1 MERLDHAP
9 ARDSMRYLLVTLG
22 ILFAAQ
28 ASYVS
33 PWITVFA
40 YAMLGWRWLI
50 ADRGWKLP
58 GRWVRTLL
66 SVTIFAGVFVT
77 YGTLNGA
84 EAGSALLMV
93 MIALK
98 LTEVRRLR
106 DAMLVIVLGY
116 FLVFAGFIY
125 SQVIPMAVWLML
137 ATFALTSS
145 LMVMTRNQQDIDVKA
160 SVRKSGRLLAQA
172 MPFAI
177 ALFLLF
183 PRLPGPLWGVPS
195 AGGDAVSG
203 LSDSMTPGTITNL
216 VMSNE
221 IAFRVN
227 FAGEPPPPSERY
239 WRGPVLHLFNGR
251 TWTQGFMQF
260 VETDRYR
267 LNGRALNYEVTIEP
281 HESHWMFALQLPAG
295 HPPDAVLTRDY
306 MLASRK
312 PINQRQRYEVTSY
325 LDSTLSPQLTTLERR
340 WGLQLPERFNPRA
353 QELAAEW
360 RELETTDRGVVQR
373 ALQMFR
379 EQPFVYTLQPPPLRG
394 DTVDDF
400 LFNTRRGFC
409 EHYASSFAFLMRAAG
424 IPTRVVTGYL
434 GGEFN
439 TVSGDFVVRQSDAH
453 AWTEV
458 WYADSGWTR
467 VDPTGAVAPSRIEQG
482 ISGAF
487 AEGEDIPEH
496 LRRNSTDWAFEFQ
509 MRWDAIS
516 AAWDEF
522 FLAYGPDAQ
531 RSLLALLGMLNAG
544 WTELV
549 LLLVAAFLVLGVL
562 LAAYLAWLN
571 RPAPPDAVR
580 RQFEKLRAGLERQVG
595 KGPAGEGPRDF
606 LRRARESL
614 PAAQVARLDIF
625 ADYYLA
631 HRYGQAEDID
641 VKKLRELVRKLL
653 QASRSATV

>member
-40 YAMLGWRWLI
+40 YAMLGWRWLV

-58 GRWVRTLL
+58 GRWARTLL
-66 SVTIFAGVFVT
+66 SLAIFAGVFLN

-125 SQVIPMAVWLML
+125 TQVIPMAAWLML
-137 ATFALTSS
+137 ATYALTSS
-145 LMVMTRNQQDIDVKA
+145 LMVMTRNQQDIDVKS
-160 SVRKSGRLLAQA
+160 SVRQSGRLLAQA
-172 MPFAI
+172 LPFAI

-203 LSDSMTPGTITNL
+203 LGDSMTPGTITNL
-216 VMSNE
+216 VLSNE
-221 IAFRVN
+221 VAFRVS
-227 FAGEPPPPSERY
+227 FDGDIPPPSQRY

-251 TWTQGFMQF
+251 TWTQGFVQL
-260 VETDRYR
+260 VETDRYESG
-267 LNGRALNYEVTIEP
+267 GRSLSYEITIEP
-281 HESHWMFALQLPAG
+281 HENHWMFALPVAAG
-295 HPPDAVLTRDY
+295 HPSDAVLTRDFTL
-306 MLASRK
+306 LARK

-325 LDSTLSPQLTTLERR
+325 LDSTMSPQLTSLERR
-340 WGLQLPERFNPRA
+340 WALQVPERFNPRA
-353 QELAAEW
+353 QELAAQW
-360 RELETTDRGVVQR
+360 REEESSDRGVVQR

-400 LFNTRRGFC
+400 LFNTQRGFC

-434 GGEFN
+434 GGNFN
-439 TVSGDFVVRQSDAH
+439 TISGDFVVRQSDAH

-458 WYADSGWTR
+458 WYEDSGWTR
-467 VDPTGAVAPSRIEQG
+467 VDPTGAVAPSRIESG
-482 ISGAF
+482 ISSAF
-487 AEGEDIPEH
+487 AEGEELPDH
-496 LRRNSTDWAFEFQ
+496 LRRDSTDWAFEFQ
-509 MRWDAIS
+509 MRWDAIN

-531 RSLLALLGMLNAG
+531 QSLLALFGLLNAD
-544 WTELV
+544 WTDMV
-549 LLLVAAFLVLGVL
+549 ILLVTTFVVLGVL
-562 LAAYLAWLN
+562 LAVYLSWLN
-571 RPAPPDAVR
+571 RPAPPDAMR
-580 RQFEKLRAGLERQVG
+580 RQFEKLRAGLEKQVG

-614 PAAQVARLDIF
+614 PAAQAARLDIF
-625 ADYYLA
+625 ANYYLS
-631 HRYGQAEDID
+631 HRYGRAQDMD
-641 VKKLRELVRKLL
+641 MNKLRQLVRKLL
-653 QASRSATV
+653 QAS